1 MLKEESPFLAC
12 KRVFSIL
19 YNQIDTDKLRKVS
32 RHPNNYFA
40 SAYDVLYRKAN
51 LENL

>member
-12 KRVFSIL
+12 KRVFSAL
-19 YNQIDTDKLRKVS
+19 YNQVDSDRLKKVS

-40 SAYDVLYRKAN
+40 TAYDLVYKKNALKN
-51 LENL
+51 L